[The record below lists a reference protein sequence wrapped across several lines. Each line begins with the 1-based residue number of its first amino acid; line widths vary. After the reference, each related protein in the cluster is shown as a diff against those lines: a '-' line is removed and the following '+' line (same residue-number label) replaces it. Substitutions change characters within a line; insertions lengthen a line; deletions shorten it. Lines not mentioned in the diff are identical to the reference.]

1 MVETNWP
8 RLGGKELRYRDGTWR
23 LTGTV
28 DVRESGE
35 LLVAEASRVD
45 DVRGETAALHFGLE
59 SPGDSLNPGDLGDP
73 FDRLEQTKHA
83 QYLVVKKGPKTYRYE
98 LQRLEYE

>member
-8 RLGGKELRYRDGTWR
+8 ELHGKELRYRDGTWR
-23 LTGTV
+23 LTGDV

-35 LLVAEASRVD
+35 LLVAEANRAD
-45 DVRGETAALHFGLE
+45 DVSGESASLHFGIE
-59 SPGDSLNPGDLGDP
+59 SPGDSLNPGDLGDN
-73 FDRLEQTKHA
+73 FDRLERTKRS

-98 LQRLEYE
+98 LQRLDFG